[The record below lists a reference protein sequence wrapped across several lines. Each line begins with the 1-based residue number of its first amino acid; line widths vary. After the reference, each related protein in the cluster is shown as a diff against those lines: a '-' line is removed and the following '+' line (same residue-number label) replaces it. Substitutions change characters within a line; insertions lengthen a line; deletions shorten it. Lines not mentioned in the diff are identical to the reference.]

1 MLDELSQMLTPIED
15 PATKLQV
22 RAKGWNP
29 DWDTKRLW
37 IDQFVE
43 KNRRVMITGHARSNE
58 DLAEFLER
66 LNSSRHFVKVRL
78 KESNATLRQELNN
91 ARLMQ
96 FSITAYVIYGP
107 ADVRRLAAG
116 NLAGAANE

>member
-15 PATKLQV
+15 PARKLQV
-22 RAKGWNP
+22 RSRGWNP

-37 IDQFVE
+37 IDQFLE
-43 KNRRVMITGHARSNE
+43 KRRKVQIVGHARSNE

-78 KESNATLRQELNN
+78 KESTAIVRAELND
-91 ARLMQ
+91 ARLMK
-96 FSITAYVIYGP
+96 FAIDALAIYGP
-107 ADVRRLAAG
+107 GDVRRLSAG
-116 NLAGAANE
+116 TLDGAQ